1 MPLDA
6 EIKGIGM
13 AGDGAY
19 AVVVEAGGRYL
30 PIMITGDQARSIQ
43 VALSDEHFERPLTH
57 DLVLNMVNEMGG
69 ALDLISIDDLMD
81 GTFYAKIHV
90 ERYHEGEREEFTFDA
105 RPSDA
110 IALSVRTECPMEV
123 SEELMDEAGR
133 TEDEI
138 EFRDISGPEES
149 DL

>member
-1 MPLDA
+1 MSLTAD
-6 EIKGIGM
+6 IKGIGM

-19 AVVVEAGGRYL
+19 AVVIEAGGRYL

-57 DLVLNMVNEMGG
+57 DLVLTMVNEMGG
-69 ALDLISIDDLMD
+69 ALDRISIDDLMD
-81 GTFYAKIHV
+81 GTFYAKIRV
-90 ERYHEGEREEFTFDA
+90 ERYADGEREEFTFDA

-110 IALSVRTECPMEV
+110 IALSVRTECGIEV
-123 SEELMDEAGR
+123 DEELMEEAGR
-133 TEDEI
+133 SEDEI
-138 EFRDISGPEES
+138 EFRDISGAGDP